1 MVKNRVMALLAIVL
15 GGFSLAQPVFG
26 QTQNFGLSESMVSA
40 LDIARN
46 YTVVPNV
53 TYLTANNWDAK
64 LDLYIPGD
72 ASEPT
77 PTLIFFHGGGWR
89 SGSKERSSL
98 SLLPYLE
105 MGWSVVNVEYR
116 LARVSLAPAAVED
129 SLCALRWIIRNAA
142 EYNLDVDRL
151 VVSGQSA
158 GGHLALTTG
167 IISTEKGQDR
177 QCPGT
182 EELKVAAIVNWYG
195 ITDVPDLLEG
205 PNMRAYAVEW
215 FGNHPLREG
224 LAEAVSPLNYVRRGL
239 PPVLTIH
246 GDQDPVVPYRHA
258 VLLHEMLEAAGV
270 PNQLLTISGGN
281 HGGFSK
287 EEYVLA
293 FDTIQRFF
301 SSYDLSFE

>member
-1 MVKNRVMALLAIVL
+1 MLRNRVLALLVTVI

-26 QTQNFGLSESMVSA
+26 QLSEAAVSA
-40 LDIARN
+40 VDIPRR
-46 YTVVPNV
+46 YRVVPNI
-53 TYLTANNWDAK
+53 TYLTANNWEAK
-64 LDLYIPGD
+64 LDLYLPRG

-89 SGSKERSSL
+89 GGNKEGSSL
-98 SLLPYLE
+98 SFLPYLE

-116 LARVSLAPAAVED
+116 LAQVSLAPAAVED
-129 SLCALRWIIRNAA
+129 CLCALRWIIRNAD

-158 GGHLALTTG
+158 GGHLAMTTG
-167 IISTEKGQDR
+167 MLPASAGFDR

-205 PNMRAYAVEW
+205 PNMRPYAVEW
-215 FGNHPLREG
+215 MGSMPNRKEIG
-224 LAEAVSPLNYVRRGL
+224 ERVSPLTYVRNGL

-246 GDQDPVVPYRHA
+246 GDADPVVPYNHA
-258 VLLHEMLEAAGV
+258 VRLHEELEKAGV
-270 PNQLLTISGGN
+270 PNQLLTIPGGS

-287 EEYVLA
+287 REYVRALE
-293 FDTIQRFF
+293 TIQAFF
-301 SSYDLSFE
+301 ERHELSLE